1 MSEAELA
8 RRQLNF
14 EIFRKE
20 HGERYERRYMSLGE
34 KTGARRKGKTI
45 SEILKTA

>member
-14 EIFRKE
+14 EIFREE
-20 HGERYERRYMSLGE
+20 HGRDIREGTCPLE
-34 KTGARRKGKTI
+34 KTGARSKGKTI
-45 SEILKTA
+45 SEIF